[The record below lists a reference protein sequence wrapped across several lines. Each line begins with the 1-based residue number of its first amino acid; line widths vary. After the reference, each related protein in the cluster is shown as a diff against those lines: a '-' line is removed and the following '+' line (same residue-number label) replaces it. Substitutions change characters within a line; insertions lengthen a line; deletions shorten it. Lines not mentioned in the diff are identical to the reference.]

1 MCWTAG
7 CANSDILAAMD
18 RAVADGVDVLSLSL
32 GGVSR
37 PYYSDNVAIASFGAV
52 QRGVFVSCSA
62 GNSGPSSSSVGNT
75 APWIMTVAASYID
88 RSFPTKVK
96 LGNGKTFEGSSLYSG
111 KRTKQLP
118 LVYASTA
125 GGIGANFC
133 IDGSLSPKL
142 VKGKIVVCERG
153 INSRTQKGEQVKK
166 AGGAGMLLLNTE
178 DEGEELFADPH
189 ILPATSL
196 GASAGK
202 AIKNYI
208 GSAKTPTASVTFK
221 GMVYGNTAPAMA
233 AFSSRGPSLIGPDV
247 IKPDVTAPG
256 C

>member
-1 MCWTAG
+1 
-7 CANSDILAAMD
+7 MD
-18 RAVADGVDVLSLSL
+18 RAVGDGVDVLSLSL
-32 GGVSR
+32 GGFSR
-37 PYYSDNVAIASFGAV
+37 PYYSDIIAIAAFGAI
-52 QRGVFVSCSA
+52 QNGVFVSCSA
-62 GNSGPSSSSVGNT
+62 GNSGPSSSTVGNT

-111 KRTKQLP
+111 KRTKELP
-118 LVYASTA
+118 LVYANTA
-125 GGIGANFC
+125 GGQGARFC
-133 IDGSLSPKL
+133 IDGSLSPNL

-153 INSRTQKGEQVKK
+153 LSGRTQKGEQVKR

-178 DEGEELFADPH
+178 DEGEELFADLH

-202 AIKNYI
+202 AVKNYVS
-208 GSAKTPTASVTFK
+208 SAKAPSASVVFRGT
-221 GMVYGNTAPAMA
+221 VYGNTAPAMA
-233 AFSSRGPSLIGPDV
+233 AFSSRGPNSVGPDV

-256 C
+256 VKSLLILKI

>member
-1 MCWTAG
+1 
-7 CANSDILAAMD
+7 LAAID
-18 RAVADGVDVLSLSL
+18 QAVTDGVDVLSLSL
-32 GGVSR
+32 GGLSR
-37 PYYSDNVAIASFGAV
+37 PYYGDSVAIASFGAV
-52 QRGVFVSCSA
+52 QNGVFVSCSA
-62 GNSGPSSSSVGNT
+62 GNSGPSSSTVGNT

-96 LGNGKTFEGSSLYSG
+96 LGNGQTFEGSSLYSG
-111 KRTKQLP
+111 KRTNKQLP
-118 LVYASTA
+118 LVYARTA
-125 GGIGANFC
+125 GGQGANLC

-153 INSRTQKGEQVKK
+153 INSRTQKGEQVKN

-202 AIKNYI
+202 AVKNYVS
-208 GSAKTPTASVTFK
+208 SAKNPTASIVFK
-221 GMVYGNTAPAMA
+221 GTVYGNTAPAMA
-233 AFSSRGPSLIGPDV
+233 AFSSRGPSFVGRDV